1 MKKAILYIHG
11 KGGSGAEAEHYRRL
25 CPGYDVIGL
34 EYQGNTPWETKKE
47 FIDRY
52 EKLSEDYPSITIIA
66 NSIGAFFA
74 MNALNGMQ
82 IERALFISPIVD
94 MEKLISDM
102 MRQANVTEE
111 ELREKQEIETGSGE
125 FLSWRYLCYVRENPI
140 VWETPTY
147 ILYGENDNMT
157 SYETVSQ
164 FAGKTNASMTVMEN
178 GEHWFHTA
186 EQMAFL
192 DDWITKLL

>member
-11 KGGSGAEAEHYRRL
+11 KDGSGAEAEHYRRL

-34 EYQGNTPWETKKE
+34 DYQGNTPWETKKE

-102 MRQANVTEE
+102 MRRANVTEE

-125 FLSWRYLCYVRENPI
+125 LLSWRYLCYVRENPI
-140 VWETPTY
+140 VWKTPTY

-157 SYETVSQ
+157 SYETISQ
-164 FAGKTNASMTVMEN
+164 FAGKTNASITVMEN

-186 EQMAFL
+186 EQVAFL
-192 DDWITKLL
+192 DDWITKLF